1 MLVELISVRN
11 SDGTRRVSDDFKAKA
26 PPKLPDLFAWLGSWQ
41 LVLRFACFGFLFM
54 TE

>member
-26 PPKLPDLFAWLGSWQ
+26 PPNCQICLLGLAVGSWYLGS
-41 LVLRFACFGFLFM
+41 LVLVFFS
-54 TE
+54 